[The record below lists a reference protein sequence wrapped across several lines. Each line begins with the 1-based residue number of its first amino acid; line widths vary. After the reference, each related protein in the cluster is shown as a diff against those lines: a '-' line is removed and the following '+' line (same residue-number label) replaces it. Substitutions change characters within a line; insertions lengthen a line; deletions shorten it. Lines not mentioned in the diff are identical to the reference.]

1 MIPQFNDNHNVDNN
15 FQKLKYLLEQVEAD
29 VYKFIGPIRNR
40 KAGRR
45 ARKKMIKI
53 RELAHKIS
61 VGIMHQGQDFDSEY

>member
-1 MIPQFNDNHNVDNN
+1 MIAHFHDNHNVDSN
-15 FQKLKYLLEQVEAD
+15 FQKLKYLLEQAESD
-29 VYKFIGPIRNR
+29 VYKFIGPTRNR

>member
-1 MIPQFNDNHNVDNN
+1 MIAHFHDNHNVDNN
-15 FQKLKYLLEQVEAD
+15 FQKLKYLIEQAEED
-29 VYKFIGPIRNR
+29 VYKFIGPTRNR

-53 RELAHKIS
+53 KDLAHKIS

>member
-1 MIPQFNDNHNVDNN
+1 MIAHFHDNHNVDNN
-15 FQKLKYLLEQVEAD
+15 FQKLKYLIEQAEED
-29 VYKFIGPIRNR
+29 VYKFIGPTRNR

-53 RELAHKIS
+53 KELAHKIS

>member
-1 MIPQFNDNHNVDNN
+1 MIAHFHDNHNVDNN
-15 FQKLKYLLEQVEAD
+15 FQKLKYLIEQAEED
-29 VYKFIGPIRNR
+29 VYKFIGPTRNR